1 MKTNKLN
8 GSESKRK
15 EKTSSG
21 FDKSTIISGVAGAS
35 VGAGGAMFANS
46 GNGGEN
52 QADEDVVDSNA
63 QESNAAEAQE
73 VAMRKDASE
82 QEIIHENPVT
92 QEPAKPEPE
101 PEPVNP
107 EPDPTSPVS
116 GETAFEETLISSSD
130 KDKESVLSPVG
141 MTVLTNKEG
150 EEIIAAVMSD
160 DEGNQFFLTDANGDG
175 YYNEFVDASGN
186 LLGDTGE
193 IIPVNLTLGDL
204 ENMYDGSGEYL
215 GPQFAQFEPEGENP
229 SADIINT
236 DNSAVGEEIA
246 MNEATATTKD
256 GGMETEEESVTQTVA
271 TDEELASMTDEEIYQ
286 QLFGDDNADEHT
298 AIYDDDSFE
307 DTGYVET
314 SDISDDYDDDD
325 SYVDDSHDSLDHAE
339 VADLSDVSDNA

>member
-8 GSESKRK
+8 NSENKRK
-15 EKTSSG
+15 ERTASG

-52 QADEDVVDSNA
+52 PADEEELLDGNA
-63 QESNAAEAQE
+63 QNSDAAEAQE
-73 VAMRKDASE
+73 VAMRKDASS
-82 QEIIHENPVT
+82 QEDVNENPST
-92 QEPAKPEPE
+92 SDPAKPKQDPANPE
-101 PEPVNP
+101 SEPV
-107 EPDPTSPVS
+107 SPVH
-116 GETAFEETLISSSD
+116 GESAFEETLISSSD
-130 KDKESVLSPVG
+130 KDKESVLTPVG
-141 MTVLTNKEG
+141 MTVLTNKDG

-236 DNSAVGEEIA
+236 DNSVVGEEIA
-246 MNEATATTKD
+246 MNAPTANTKD
-256 GGMETEEESVTQTVA
+256 GGTDTADDNITQTVA
-271 TDEELASMTDEEIYQ
+271 TDDDLASMTDEEIYQ

-298 AIYDDDSFE
+298 AIYDDDSIE
-307 DTGYVET
+307 DTGHLET

-325 SYVDDSHDSLDHAE
+325 SYSEDTHDSLDHAE
-339 VADLSDVSDNA
+339 VADHSDLSDNA